1 MGNTLID
8 YKTQLE
14 WKIQL
19 TISISFLSSK
29 DSDETHTMYTKSHN
43 IEIVIGSET
52 DDSRKELFES
62 LLQKYQERLEE
73 EMRRNDFFFFLIVL
87 IHCIRNFIK

>member
-73 EMRRNDFFFFLIVL
+73 EMRRNDFFFLIVL